1 MDLIVALCY
10 KIAMAKNLTH
20 EQRLIGYVR
29 VSTQEQNVD
38 LQVQALRKFGVP
50 KDDLWIEKKSA
61 VARERPELDGAI
73 ASLREGD
80 TLVVWRLDRIARSM
94 AELYRRIAQ
103 IDEAGARFKSLTEGF
118 DFSDISGK
126 LILAVLGAVAE
137 FERNLIA
144 QRTTAGIAAAKA
156 RGQTFGR
163 KPVMTDA
170 KREKAHKLLLAG
182 HTTAEVAKAIGVK
195 QGLIYKYFKVDK
207 RADGSIWITEKEV

>member
-1 MDLIVALCY
+1 
-10 KIAMAKNLTH
+10 MAKNSTPD
-20 EQRLIGYVR
+20 QRLVGYVR

-38 LQVQALRKFGVP
+38 LQVQALSKFGVA
-50 KDDLWIEKKSA
+50 KSDLWIEKKSA

-80 TLVVWRLDRIARSM
+80 TLIVWRLDRIARSM
-94 AELYRRIAQ
+94 TELYRRIGE
-103 IDEAGARFKSLTEGF
+103 IDQAGAKFKSLTEGF

-144 QRTTAGIAAAKA
+144 QRTSAGIQAAKA
-156 RGQTFGR
+156 RGKTFGR

-170 KREKAHKLLLAG
+170 KRAQAHKMLLDG
-182 HTTAEVAKAIGVK
+182 KTTSEVAKAIGVK
-195 QGLIYKYFKVDK
+195 TGLIYKYFRIEKDDK
-207 RADGSIWITEKEV
+207 GVVWITEKKV